1 MIYRIYNG
9 KGLGD
14 IVKPVIIAHRGASK
28 LAPENTM
35 EAFNKALRLGAGGI
49 ELDVHLSSDGHLMVT
64 HDEQLE
70 RTSNGRG
77 LLKTKTFAELREL
90 DFGSW
95 FSPEFKGAKIPELSE
110 VLELISGW
118 DGLLNIEIKNGP
130 VFYPGIEQAVSDT
143 LTKYDR
149 VRHTIVSSF
158 NHYSLVEIRRIN
170 PALMTAPLYVAGLFE
185 PWEYA
190 KRLGACAIH
199 PLFYNIVPEVMKGC
213 KLNGIMVNPYTV
225 DQPEYIKAMVEA
237 GVDGIITNV
246 PDVALK
252 IIKEMGGAS

>member
-1 MIYRIYNG
+1 MPG
-9 KGLGD
+9 KGLSS
-14 IVKPVIIAHRGASK
+14 IIKPIIIAHRGASK

-35 EAFNKALRLGAGGI
+35 AAFKKALQLGAGGI
-49 ELDVHLSSDGHLMVT
+49 ELDVHLSSDGCLMVT

-70 RTSNGRG
+70 RTSNGHG

-95 FSPEFKGAKIPELSE
+95 FSPEFKDAKIPELKE
-110 VLELISGW
+110 VFELISGW

-130 VFYPGIEQAVSDT
+130 VFYPGIEQAVADT
-143 LTKYDR
+143 LEKFGR
-149 VRHTIVSSF
+149 VQHTIISSF

-170 PALMTAPLYVAGLFE
+170 PRIRTAPLYMAGLFE

-199 PLFYNIVPEVMKGC
+199 PLFYNIVPEVMLGC
-213 KLNGIMVNPYTV
+213 KRNGIMVNPYTI
-225 DQPEYIKAMVEA
+225 DQPDYIKAMAAA

-246 PDVALK
+246 PDIALK
-252 IIKEMGGAS
+252 VIKEMGGAS

>member
-1 MIYRIYNG
+1 MISDHR
-9 KGLGD
+9 KGLSR
-14 IVKPVIIAHRGASK
+14 IVKPIIIAHRGASK

-35 EAFNKALRLGAGGI
+35 ASFKKALQLGTGGI

-70 RTSNGRG
+70 RTSNGHG

-95 FSPEFKGAKIPELSE
+95 FSPEFRDEKIPELKE

-130 VFYPGIEQAVSDT
+130 VFYPGIEQAISDI
-143 LTKYDR
+143 LKNYDR
-149 VRHTIVSSF
+149 VKYTIISSF
-158 NHYSLVEIRRIN
+158 NHYSLVEIKRIN
-170 PALMTAPLYVAGLFE
+170 PAIRTAPLYMAGLYE

-225 DQPEYIKAMVEA
+225 DQPDYIKAMAAA

-252 IIKEMGGAS
+252 IIREMGGVS